1 MTRFILFWLT
11 EPDDRKKGE
20 GMMKTYRCHIVVL
33 LALSLFVMACSTV
46 AVTGR
51 KQLNLI
57 PQSTML
63 SMSSQQ
69 YGEFLNANKLST
81 NQEQTQTVKRVG
93 VKIQKA
99 VEQYFAD
106 RNMSHELK
114 NYDWEFNL
122 VESEEV
128 NAWCMPGGKVVFYTG
143 ILPITQDESG
153 MAVVMGHEI
162 AHAVAQHGNERM
174 SQGLVTQL
182 GGMALSKAL
191 EEKPEQ
197 TQQLW
202 MAAFGIG
209 AQVGVLLPYSRLHE
223 SEADHLGLIFMA
235 MAGYDPNAAVAF
247 WQRMAKM
254 KGGQAPPEFLS
265 THPSDQT
272 RINKI
277 KALMPEAMQ
286 YYKGSD

>member
-1 MTRFILFWLT
+1 MI
-11 EPDDRKKGE
+11 KKFKG
-20 GMMKTYRCHIVVL
+20 YVVVL
-33 LALSLFVMACSTV
+33 LVMSLFLLACSTV

-69 YGEFLNANKLST
+69 YGEFLKTNKLSADQDRT
-81 NQEQTQTVKRVG
+81 RMVKRVG
-93 VKIQKA
+93 SKIQKA
-99 VEQYFAD
+99 VEQYFTERD
-106 RNMSHELK
+106 MSDKLK
-114 NYDWEFNL
+114 DYDWEFNL

-128 NAWCMPGGKVVFYTG
+128 NAWCMPGGKVVIYTG
-143 ILPITQDESG
+143 ILPVTKDESG
-153 MAVVMGHEI
+153 LAVVMGHEI
-162 AHAVAQHGNERM
+162 AHAIAQHGNERM
-174 SQGLVTQL
+174 SQGMITQL

-235 MAGYDPNAAVAF
+235 MAGYDPNTAVAF

-272 RINKI
+272 RIEKI
-277 KALMPEAMQ
+277 KALIPEAMQ
-286 YYKGSD
+286 YYKGSG

>member
-1 MTRFILFWLT
+1 M
-11 EPDDRKKGE
+11 KKFKG
-20 GMMKTYRCHIVVL
+20 YVVVL
-33 LALSLFVMACSTV
+33 LALSLFLLACSTV

-57 PQSTML
+57 PQSTVL

-69 YGEFLNANKLST
+69 YGEFLKANKLSA
-81 NQEQTQTVKRVG
+81 NQKETQTVKKVG
-93 VKIQKA
+93 AKIQKA
-99 VEQYFAD
+99 VEQYFAERD
-106 RNMSHELK
+106 MSHELK
-114 NYDWEFNL
+114 DYAWEFNL

-143 ILPITQDESG
+143 ILPITKDESG
-153 MAVVMGHEI
+153 LAVVMGHEI
-162 AHAVAQHGNERM
+162 AHAIAQHGNERM

-235 MAGYDPNAAVAF
+235 MAGYDPNASVAF

-272 RINKI
+272 RIEKI
-277 KALMPEAMQ
+277 RALIPEAMQ
-286 YYKGSD
+286 YYKGSG